1 MSEQLNSGTRTG
13 ERTGGPGKLE
23 ARTTERVG
31 TGKPAWLALAS
42 RDLYIDVALVGALG
56 LLLVIFGIASGG
68 KEFFGSNLIN
78 IVDSGS
84 VLGVV
89 TVGEAIV
96 MISGNLDIS
105 VGSNAGLVTAVIA
118 EVMAH
123 TGSSLLLGLVAGV
136 AAGLVTGAFNGFT
149 VAYLR
154 VNSVIATLAT
164 YSAYLG
170 LALLV
175 TGGQEVG
182 VVSTILGSLGTGEV
196 GPVPYLVIVAVV
208 VAGVSVAIMRL
219 ALVAHSVYAVGGS
232 QSASF
237 LAGIR
242 VQRHI
247 FGVYV
252 VSGLLAAFAGVML
265 VGQTGTAQPDEGTV
279 GLELTAITAVLLGGV
294 GLSGGTGTVL
304 GAVLGVLALST
315 LDNGL
320 LLVGVPSFWQEV
332 AIGGLLL
339 VAILLQDISGH
350 RARLRALRGARR
362 RAAGKP
368 PGRQD
373 HAGRRQAVGAA
384 RHG

>member
-1 MSEQLNSGTRTG
+1 MRPKEMSEQLNSGTRTG

-208 VAGVSVAIMRL
+208 VAEAIVGSAARSRNPPLHPWTQSQQKNSPRLPTQSTMPHRSRSPSCRRRRHRAVSRRPPKC
-219 ALVAHSVYAVGGS
+219 SPRG
-232 QSASF
+232 QNASGTVC
-237 LAGIR
+237 AT
-242 VQRHI
+242 
-247 FGVYV
+247 
-252 VSGLLAAFAGVML
+252 AFADV
-265 VGQTGTAQPDEGTV
+265 T
-279 GLELTAITAVLLGGV
+279 
-294 GLSGGTGTVL
+294 
-304 GAVLGVLALST
+304 
-315 LDNGL
+315 
-320 LLVGVPSFWQEV
+320 
-332 AIGGLLL
+332 
-339 VAILLQDISGH
+339 
-350 RARLRALRGARR
+350 
-362 RAAGKP
+362 
-368 PGRQD
+368 
-373 HAGRRQAVGAA
+373 QAVIATKQPASATTLA
-384 RHG
+384 RSV